1 MKNTTADIVRAMNA
15 LNIMRENA
23 TDAQASLA
31 PTAYERLRKDGNI
44 IRSGERRIFN
54 GELYR
59 ARVDLW
65 DTDENS
71 PESVPSLWDK
81 VLYKKGIRII
91 PDKIVAENPFTKG
104 ELGWWGDV
112 LMRSIYDGANVWT
125 PEEYAT
131 GWEDVKS

>member
-1 MKNTTADIVRAMNA
+1 MIRAG
-15 LNIMRENA
+15 
-23 TDAQASLA
+23 D
-31 PTAYERLRKDGNI
+31 
-44 IRSGERRIFN
+44 RRFVK

-65 DTDENS
+65 DTEENS

-112 LMRSIYDGANVWT
+112 LMRSIYDGANTWT